1 MILNEKHKANIIQ
14 IIKDNLKIESEVIA
28 YGSRI
33 RGDCHDASDLDI
45 IIKTKSGNPLPK
57 EDFRII
63 TKKFQES
70 NIPIIIDLRDWALV
84 PKYFHKYINEQNE
97 LLYRNY

>member
-1 MILNEKHKANIIQ
+1 MILNEKHKLRIIQ
-14 IIKDNLKIESEVIA
+14 ILKESLKVESEAIA

-45 IIKTKSGNPLPK
+45 VIKTKSGEPLAK
-57 EDFRII
+57 EEFNSII
-63 TKKFQES
+63 KNFQES

-84 PKYFHKYINEQNE
+84 PDYFHKYINEQNE
-97 LLYRNY
+97 LLFKNY